1 MKRAFVNG
9 IILDGTENMIPQ
21 HKKAI
26 LVDGGVIK
34 DIVEDTEV
42 PAD

>member
-21 HKKAI
+21 YKKEGKDTTDV
-26 LVDGGVIK
+26 LNNFMQYIK
-34 DIVEDTEV
+34 KPCE
-42 PAD
+42 